1 MCRGPQRAVG
11 LRRKCNGLGTNEG
24 EVRVA
29 EKKGAGGK
37 SRGQGDLLGQP
48 WGTCRLRT
56 RSPGGDRGG
65 RRGPGRGR
73 AGPGGLA
80 HRGSLARRTSPERSV
95 FRALSRALGT
105 CSQHARPALPPG
117 AHPSVTYAGETGC
130 TPTVAACWR
139 PRGAAP
145 QWSPADTLPCVFRE
159 GARDPLLSREDD
171 HSDCRESA
179 TSVCEEERK
188 SATVIRCLPVPWD
201 RGPQGYS
208 PRPCRA

>member
-73 AGPGGLA
+73 AGPGGRA

-105 CSQHARPALPPG
+105 CSQHARPGPPSG
-117 AHPSVTYAGETGC
+117 STSQRDLCWRNRLHSNRRCLLEAAWSS
-130 TPTVAACWR
+130 PTVVSGGHA
-139 PRGAAP
+139 
-145 QWSPADTLPCVFRE
+145 SLCVP
-159 GARDPLLSREDD
+159 G
-171 HSDCRESA
+171 
-179 TSVCEEERK
+179 
-188 SATVIRCLPVPWD
+188 RCP
-201 RGPQGYS
+201 
-208 PRPCRA
+208 